1 MARKYNVVGTLHVP
15 TSRTGKPYRAH
26 TCRHTECADYITA
39 CEQLSILLAA
49 FFLAAFLLLGATALA
64 GEAASPSPQR
74 APREI
79 YVPFSDLHVL
89 LEQQPKRVLL
99 GREEYN
105 DLVKKAKKAPE
116 THAPRPA
123 AIIAADYA
131 VTAGQQRA
139 ELKGTLSIDVLE
151 DGLHALPLD
160 LNGVGL
166 QIAKLDGRNAA
177 IGRGDA
183 GQLLLFVEG
192 LGRHELILE
201 MVAPL
206 ETTAARQVLNFRLPR
221 PAAVKLRL
229 TAPGDVEVKGGADVI
244 GRAVDEAA
252 RVTRFELLP
261 REGDTSLLMTLNS
274 HLQRQQQAVVARSVL
289 VDEVTEAYEK
299 LHATISLS
307 VLYRAVDH
315 FRFVVPEGFEIT
327 EVSSPLLA
335 RWDVQPDGPRKLLN
349 VRLREQTTDTVVL
362 NLSAIKTPSRLE
374 GWRAPRLEPL
384 DVVGQVAVVGLLVED
399 RLQAESLAAEGLI
412 PIDAAVLSQ
421 ALPQSVLGA
430 APGTPP
436 LRAVAA
442 WYAPQGEF
450 SLTARYKKPPA
461 EMAVTTSLLLI
472 VADKGHEV
480 LGGLSLLP
488 QVEKRFAFD
497 LTVPAGWQVTSVTAA
512 GEQPLPFERYATA
525 DAAGRVRVAVPAGMP
540 VGEEFKVNFRALRIP
555 TGWLA
560 EWPSAAVEFPRF
572 AVEGATRDEGAIAV
586 DVRDDI
592 TVRPEKL
599 QQLTPLD
606 AAEKP
611 KYGLKDVP
619 TTLAYRYEN
628 PKYAAS
634 LVVQRTKPR
643 LTARTFSFL
652 RIDPDGL
659 NCHYELVYTVEE
671 ARTQRLALS
680 LPKDTPASVA
690 IAGLDGVKV
699 KESVDEIAGGKR
711 RWNVLLVEPQRGKVR
726 LAVDFQQPLPS
737 QEPKGLAL
745 PIAAAEGVE
754 YQSGLLAVEGCAE
767 LEVVVNTPARRV
779 DVGELADADYQ
790 PGRRLLGAYGF
801 VGDPAAVK
809 IDVLRHPG
817 YPIYPAI
824 VEQCELDTN
833 LSPQGVSQTQARF
846 KLRTKALYL
855 QVKLPAGGEL
865 WSALLNGVPLK
876 PQREG
881 DSLLIG
887 LPAAAGNAAQSLQ
900 LTYYAPVQAVALRGT
915 VEVPAPK
922 LLLRADRD
930 TAAVE
935 VPLADLVWRLYLP
948 SGYEVVRAG
957 GTVVT
962 DEIQRPLPA
971 AVQVAGLLYYLTGG
985 LSGPPLLMPLREAAR
1000 RSAQSSADRRYAP
1013 PTAEPGSAGETPEDP
1028 TELSTATLKSAGGTR
1043 HSERSVASTL
1053 NWLARHQSPDGSWSL
1068 DGFTARCKDS
1078 TCTGAAVPENTIAA
1092 TALGL
1097 LPCLAMGQTHQS
1109 HGPYQQNVRSGLD
1122 YLMGQQR
1129 VGGSFASGGMVGH
1142 GLAAIALCE
1151 CYGMTGDK
1159 TVGKAAQSALDYIA
1173 AAQDPIGGV
1182 WGHQPRQPGDL
1193 AVTGWQI
1200 MALKSGQMASL
1211 QVNPA
1216 VLEKAKRLLD
1226 SFAFSNQ
1233 SGLVESN
1240 PFMDVT
1246 EGSNQQV
1253 NRRLTASTLLCLQ
1266 YLGTARTDPKM
1277 VEGTAFLM
1285 RPENQPDA
1293 APSDAGYRYF
1303 ATQVMHNQPGADW
1316 DAWNRKM
1323 RRVLIDSQRKEGCAL
1338 GSWEPDGDYLGD
1350 TRGGRVLQTGLSALT
1365 LETYYRYLPLYKI
1378 DKESAGE
1385 KAAEGT
1391 GVEAIDKLRKLEA
1404 RRKEKYSSMDLAK
1417 DGAASKKIAEALKSP
1432 TQLEFVETPLSD
1444 VVDYLKEYHGIE
1456 IQLDKKALSDV
1467 GIGTDTPVTKNL
1479 KGTSLRSALRLMLR
1493 ELNLTYVVQDEVLL
1507 FTTPEEAES
1516 RLETKT
1522 YPVAD
1527 LVLPVGA
1534 SKEDQADFDSLIDL
1548 LTSTAKPTAWDAV
1561 GGPGSIAP
1569 FESGLSIV
1577 VSQTQEV
1584 HEEIADVLEQM
1595 RKAMRE
1601 TGGKGPTTLK
1611 PRPPKEGEEA
1621 GAAGNKAHGRGSR
1634 VGGMGGGMGGMG
1646 GMGGFAAGGVKKQSG
1661 APKSPPKPS
1670 EKPVPEATPKSP
1682 ATPGEKPAADD
1693 PFAEAPA
1700 EKADQSRLDELNRI
1714 YTEKKSA
1721 VEAKRGELKRLAEQL
1736 GTSNTESLAGT
1747 SSTTVDVEMLR
1758 NEEKQLEESLNAT
1771 AKEIQQSQQR
1781 LQEIRQ
1787 KGVVDSLVEVE
1798 RDHVLLPDEPP
1809 ITYPDADAWRKS
1821 TDRRKEKYSSMDLAK
1836 RGAGDKTGG
1845 EELPSPDYAKD
1856 DVGYSHGR
1864 PFVGNAIRSDQGLAG
1879 VSSLKIDLVQA
1890 PSGTDRPVTF
1900 RSLGVDPQLVVT
1912 LSNRTR
1918 FNALAWGL
1926 ALAVALIGAAIT
1938 RRSVRKKAKFIVA
1951 VMLLA
1956 TIVPLLSDGVELAH
1970 LCNMLFFAAA
1980 LLVPYYL
1987 AAGAVRWFCGCA
1999 CKACRSCAVK
2009 FGNRSVTPAT
2019 TALVML
2025 AVVLGSS
2032 SIAKPQAPAPAPPGP
2047 SAPYV
2052 VQVVEPGPP
2061 VSVPDDAIILPYDP
2075 DAKTGVKEADKLLVP
2090 YEKYV
2095 ELWNRAY
2102 PDKKIET
2109 RPAPAPYS
2117 LAGAAYKTLLDGDEY
2132 LLLTGQLEIDVFV
2145 EGFVQIPLGLGG
2157 GVLAQAE
2164 LDGKPARLS
2173 VAEAAAKPQ
2182 AAQQQEKP
2190 LAVSQPA
2197 DRSLIVLHVS
2207 GKGRHK
2213 LELSVRLKL
2222 SRQGGWRVADG
2233 ALPSA
2238 PATALAI
2245 LVPKP
2250 QTELRLGQIADRRSY
2265 ETEKADEAIKTAL
2278 GVDGAVSIQWRPKVA
2293 EGQVDRSLT
2302 ASSNAVLDVQEDGLR
2317 LVWQLA
2323 LEFRRSQREQ
2333 FSVAVPKEF
2342 LVEKVEGNNVRGWE
2356 LRKTDQGQSVVVT
2369 LLKAAKDREDFTLR
2383 LWRGGAVG
2391 QGELA
2396 EFNLPLVNVTDA
2408 ALHSGQLTIRRSPL
2422 LELRT
2427 LDRSGLSRT
2436 DLPADVG
2443 TKAGSVNSDE
2453 SPLGI
2458 RPFEAYRFATTPF
2471 AMRLAAAPVAAQVS
2485 ANVQTVLKIAEYER
2499 SLESRVCFEVQ
2510 GRPVFQLQMLLPDGL
2525 RLDRVSAPGE
2535 FQYAVTRP
2543 SGRPLLTIYLASGQ
2557 QGSVHVLL
2565 LGRLGGEGALK
2576 ELALPR
2582 LEVLGVQRQQGD
2594 VAVQVDPAFDVDAD
2608 QLKNCDKVLLSKLFS
2623 WLNPQQQHVARLGL
2637 SYRQGDYAGTLRF
2650 TLRKPDVVCDTIS
2663 NVRVT
2668 DRAIE
2673 ETILLDFTI
2682 RNAGIRELS
2691 FLLPEGMAGS
2701 RISVPMLRQKTIEP
2715 VSKQAGAPLRVRIE
2729 LQDEVM
2735 DQLRV
2740 LVENDRLLTPGG
2752 HEAPIPTVENRPE
2765 KGDSPRPEKGTVP
2778 FFRTNRR
2785 YVAIENAGRDE
2796 VVVDES
2802 KWMEKLGR
2810 SQKEW
2815 GMLKGILG
2823 REMTQAYLVAPDA
2836 RQPRLVFHTEARAA
2850 VQTVGARI
2858 GLVETTLV
2866 LDANGAYRAQQ
2877 VYHLDNTTEQFLE
2890 IQLPPN
2896 AELWTARVAGE
2907 PVKPTKVPGAADLR
2921 SVRVPLIKTAS
2932 GELDYEVVLK
2942 YGGRMPALGSLGNV
2956 EFPLV
2961 HCVNIKPEL
2970 SQVRLYV
2977 PEEYRWFDFG
2987 GTMRQVG
2994 GDADLLAGFIG
3005 YQTKQTE
3012 RIVQALRQGD
3022 KFAKVRAASNLKMMV
3037 TPRVIVQEEESDNLR
3052 SELTL
3057 NADTLQQAQ
3066 KEVEELEKAPQQAD
3080 AQDNNRYRLNDI
3092 YQEQKNV
3099 RARNVVQ
3106 DAGGNWD
3113 DNAEQKPA
3121 DQSGKQQAFNNEWL
3135 GKNKLNVQVEPGKP
3149 GQAGGFDFA
3158 GSTTTTTDASR
3169 DGLQSGA
3176 TAPSSLWG
3184 KAKDGKTR
3192 TSSGRTVAPNQPSAN
3207 PVVQGKAKAEL
3218 SDSSRQQ
3225 AGFEQ
3230 GHGGRNEVDNAVD
3243 RYRQRLQQ
3251 QAGQQQ
3257 ANPQM
3262 HSSGFINGPT
3272 QVPQFGGFDAAQ
3284 QPMPARPTEPVPGTQ
3299 VQRYGL
3305 GVGVNSDAG
3314 LPVPMGHE
3322 PAYTVAKPAHETLA
3336 RHPAP
3341 SNQPRMPP
3349 PDGGKVLLGGIT
3361 APDISNADLDIPFSQ
3376 ASRPPAATGLAS
3388 LDFELPTRGALYR
3401 FTTPRGEVEVT
3412 ARTVSKSLLQR
3423 LIEIAVVLAVVL
3435 VAWYAS
3441 RLIGAGT
3448 FGWFAGRT
3456 GSTLLICLGVL
3467 SFCGGVLPVLG
3478 LAALVT
3484 GCGLKVHRRMGLPA
3498 KSAWKNG

>member
-1 MARKYNVVGTLHVP
+1 MHLP
-15 TSRTGKPYRAH
+15 F
-26 TCRHTECADYITA
+26 
-39 CEQLSILLAA
+39 LLAS
-49 FFLAAFLLLGATALA
+49 LLLLGATALA
-64 GEAASPSPQR
+64 GEAAPSPQR

-123 AIIAADYA
+123 VIIAADYA

-160 LNGVGL
+160 LGGVGL
-166 QIAKLDGRNAA
+166 QSAKLDGRNAA

-229 TAPGDVEVKGGADVI
+229 TAPGDVELKGGADVI
-244 GRAVDEAA
+244 SRALDEAA

-299 LHATISLS
+299 LHATVSLG

-362 NLSAIKTPSRLE
+362 NLSALKTPSRLE

-421 ALPQSVLGA
+421 ALPQSVFFA

-450 SLTARYKKPPA
+450 SLAARYKKPPA

-497 LTVPAGWQVTSVTAA
+497 LAVPAGWQVTSVTAA
-512 GEQPLPFERYATA
+512 GEQPLPFERYGATVSPLPLGEGQGVRA
-525 DAAGRVRVAVPAGMP
+525 SRVRVAVPAGMP

-599 QQLTPLD
+599 EQLTPLD

-611 KYGLKDVP
+611 KYGLNDVP

-690 IAGLDGVKV
+690 ITALDGVKV
-699 KESVDEIAGGKR
+699 KESVDEMVRGKR
-711 RWNVLLVEPQRGKVR
+711 RWNVLLAEPQRGKVR

-745 PIAAAEGVE
+745 PMVAAEGVE

-767 LEVVVNTPARRV
+767 LEVQVNVEEMGTGTSPSARPKTAARGGSEPVPISSPVRRV

-865 WSALLNGVPLK
+865 WSALLNGAPLK

-881 DSLLIG
+881 ESLLIG
-887 LPAAAGNAAQSLQ
+887 LPAAAGNAAQTLQ
-900 LTYYAPVQAVALRGT
+900 LTYAAPVQAVALRGT

-930 TAAVE
+930 QPAVE

-948 SGYEVVRAG
+948 SGYEVVRTG

-962 DEIQRPLPA
+962 DEIERPLPA
-971 AVQVAGLLYYLTGG
+971 AVQMAGILYYLTGG
-985 LSGPPLLMPLREAAR
+985 LSGPPMLSCAREAAR
-1000 RSAQSSADRRYAP
+1000 TASQVEYDRRSATNNLKQVGVAPASKSEQPATEYAP
-1013 PTAEPGSAGETPEDP
+1013 
-1028 TELSTATLKSAGGTR
+1028 
-1043 HSERSVASTL
+1043 
-1053 NWLARHQSPDGSWSL
+1053 
-1068 DGFTARCKDS
+1068 
-1078 TCTGAAVPENTIAA
+1078 
-1092 TALGL
+1092 
-1097 LPCLAMGQTHQS
+1097 
-1109 HGPYQQNVRSGLD
+1109 
-1122 YLMGQQR
+1122 
-1129 VGGSFASGGMVGH
+1129 
-1142 GLAAIALCE
+1142 
-1151 CYGMTGDK
+1151 
-1159 TVGKAAQSALDYIA
+1159 
-1173 AAQDPIGGV
+1173 
-1182 WGHQPRQPGDL
+1182 
-1193 AVTGWQI
+1193 
-1200 MALKSGQMASL
+1200 
-1211 QVNPA
+1211 
-1216 VLEKAKRLLD
+1216 
-1226 SFAFSNQ
+1226 
-1233 SGLVESN
+1233 
-1240 PFMDVT
+1240 
-1246 EGSNQQV
+1246 
-1253 NRRLTASTLLCLQ
+1253 
-1266 YLGTARTDPKM
+1266 
-1277 VEGTAFLM
+1277 
-1285 RPENQPDA
+1285 
-1293 APSDAGYRYF
+1293 
-1303 ATQVMHNQPGADW
+1303 
-1316 DAWNRKM
+1316 
-1323 RRVLIDSQRKEGCAL
+1323 
-1338 GSWEPDGDYLGD
+1338 
-1350 TRGGRVLQTGLSALT
+1350 
-1365 LETYYRYLPLYKI
+1365 
-1378 DKESAGE
+1378 
-1385 KAAEGT
+1385 
-1391 GVEAIDKLRKLEA
+1391 VEATPRSAARNKIEAALE
-1404 RRKEKYSSMDLAK
+1404 
-1417 DGAASKKIAEALKSP
+1417 SP
-1432 TQLEFVETPLSD
+1432 TQLEFIDTPLSD
-1444 VVDYLKEYHGIE
+1444 VIDYLKDYHGIE
-1456 IQLDKKALSDV
+1456 IQVDRKALSDV

-1479 KGTSLRSALRLMLR
+1479 KGTTLRSALRLTLR
-1493 ELNLTYVVQDEVLL
+1493 ELGLTYVVQDDVLL
-1507 FTTPEEAES
+1507 FTTPEEAKS

-1527 LVLPVGA
+1527 LVLPAGA

-1548 LTSTAKPTAWDAV
+1548 ITSTAKPTTWDSV

-1569 FESGLSIV
+1569 FETGLSIV
-1577 VSQTQEV
+1577 VSQTQEG
-1584 HEEIADVLEQM
+1584 HREIEGVLEQM
-1595 RKAMRE
+1595 RQAMRE
-1601 TGGKGPTTLK
+1601 TGGKGRPRAK
-1611 PRPPKEGEEA
+1611 PHGKEM
-1621 GAAGNKAHGRGSR
+1621 GAFGDKVAVARGMGGMGGSM
-1634 VGGMGGGMGGMG
+1634 GAGMGGGMGG
-1646 GMGGFAAGGVKKQSG
+1646 FAPGAAKKGSG
-1661 APKSPPKPS
+1661 ATRPAAKRPEKSAPKAKPRS
-1670 EKPVPEATPKSP
+1670 HVAP
-1682 ATPGEKPAADD
+1682 AEKPAADD
-1693 PFAEAPA
+1693 PFADTSVD
-1700 EKADQSRLDELNRI
+1700 KLKKLSLDELRRI
-1714 YTEKKSA
+1714 YAAKKA
-1721 VEAKRGELKRLAEQL
+1721 AIEAKRGELKRLAEQL
-1736 GTSNTESLAGT
+1736 GTSATDKEPGPGT
-1747 SSTTVDVEMLR
+1747 STVDIEMLR
-1758 NEEKQLEESLNAT
+1758 NEVKQLEESLNAT
-1771 AKEIQQSQQR
+1771 ANELQQQLL
-1781 LQEIRQ
+1781 LQGR
-1787 KGVVDSLVEVE
+1787 VDNALDVVE
-1798 RDHVLLPDEPP
+1798 RAHVPFAEEPP
-1809 ITYPDADAWRKS
+1809 IAYPDADAWRKLEA
-1821 TDRRKEKYSSMDLAK
+1821 RRKEKYSSKDLA
-1836 RGAGDKTGG
+1836 RPRSAGDTSGG
-1845 EELPSPDYAKD
+1845 EELPSPDYSKHDA
-1856 DVGYSHGR
+1856 GYSPGR
-1864 PFVGNAIRSDQGLAG
+1864 PFVGNTISSDQGLAG
-1879 VSSLKIDLVQA
+1879 VSSLKIDVVQA
-1890 PSGTDRPVTF
+1890 PSGTDRVVTF

-1926 ALAVALIGAAIT
+1926 ALAVALAGAAIT
-1938 RRSVRKKAKFIVA
+1938 RRPVRKKAKFIVI

-1970 LCNMLFFAAA
+1970 LCNMLFFAAS

-1987 AAGAVRWFCGCA
+1987 VAGAVRWLGGCA
-1999 CKACRSCAVK
+1999 CKACRWCAVK
-2009 FGNRSVTPAT
+2009 FNRRAVTPAT

-2025 AVVLGSS
+2025 AVVIGGSNV
-2032 SIAKPQAPAPAPPGP
+2032 AKPQA
-2047 SAPYV
+2047 APYV
-2052 VQVVEPGPP
+2052 IQVVEPGPP

-2075 DAKTGVKEADKLLVP
+2075 DAKTGVKEVDKLLVP

-2109 RPAPAPYS
+2109 RPVPAQYS
-2117 LAGAAYKTLLDGDEY
+2117 LAGAAYKTLLEGDEY

-2182 AAQQQEKP
+2182 AAQQSMPQSKP
-2190 LAVSQPA
+2190 LAASQPA

-2233 ALPSA
+2233 VLPSA
-2238 PATALAI
+2238 AATALAI

-2265 ETEKADEAIKTAL
+2265 ETEKADEAINTAL

-2293 EGQVDRSLT
+2293 EGQVDRTLT

-2342 LVEKVEGNNVRGWE
+2342 LVEKVEGSNVRGWE
-2356 LRKTDQGQSVVVT
+2356 IRQSDQGQTVVVT

-2391 QGELA
+2391 QDKLA
-2396 EFNLPLVNVTDA
+2396 EFNLPLVGVTDA

-2436 DLPADVG
+2436 DLPAAAGASAGGVG
-2443 TKAGSVNSDE
+2443 GDE

-2471 AMRLAAAPVAAQVS
+2471 TMRLAATPVAAQVS

-2499 SLESRVCFEVQ
+2499 SLESRVCFEVL
-2510 GRPVFQLQMLLPDGL
+2510 GRPVYQLKMLLPDGL
-2525 RLDRVSAPGE
+2525 RLDRVTAPGE
-2535 FQYAVTRP
+2535 FQYAVTRQND
-2543 SGRPLLTIYLASGQ
+2543 RPLLTIYLASGQ
-2557 QGSVHVLL
+2557 QGGVPVLL

-2594 VAVQVDPAFDVDAD
+2594 VAVQVDPAFDVDAVE
-2608 QLKNCDKVLLSKLFS
+2608 LKNCDKVLLSKLFS
-2623 WLNPQQQHVARLGL
+2623 WLNPQQQSVTRLGL
-2637 SYRQGDYAGTLRF
+2637 SYRRGDYAGTLRF
-2650 TLRKPDVVCDTIS
+2650 TLRKPDVVCDTTS

-2752 HEAPIPTVENRPE
+2752 HEAPIPTVENGRPE
-2765 KGDSPRPEKGTVP
+2765 KGDSPHLGEAPSARQMGTVP
-2778 FFRTNRR
+2778 IFRTNRR

-2802 KWMEKLGR
+2802 KLRELEKLGR

-2815 GMLKGILG
+2815 EMLKGILG

-2836 RQPRLVFHTEARAA
+2836 RQPRLAFRTEARAA

-2890 IQLPPN
+2890 IQLPPE

-2907 PVKPTKVPGAADLR
+2907 PVKPTKVPQKMGTGTSPDTDLAGITHVGSEPVPIFSQPR

-2942 YGGRMPALGSLGNV
+2942 YGGRMPVLGSLGNV

-2977 PEEYRWFDFG
+2977 PEQYRWFDFG

-3022 KFAKVRAASNLKMMV
+3022 KFAKVRAASNLKQLGMAV
-3037 TPRVIVQEEESDNLR
+3037 TDQSRSMTIQDGESNANLQ
-3052 SELTL
+3052 SELTV
-3057 NADTLQQAQ
+3057 NAGAMKQALQ
-3066 KEVEELEKAPQQAD
+3066 EVEELEKAPRQAD
-3080 AQDNNRYRLNDI
+3080 AQDNNRYRLNDL
-3092 YQEQKNV
+3092 YQGQKSG

-3106 DAGGNWD
+3106 DAGQNWD
-3113 DNAEQKPA
+3113 DKAEQKPA
-3121 DQSGKQQAFNNEWL
+3121 DQPGKQQAFNNEWL
-3135 GKNKLNVQVEPGKP
+3135 GKNKLNVQGELLKSGTDALDLAGADAYTGGTTTSGGTLRKSGAGTLGVER
-3149 GQAGGFDFA
+3149 QNGGFFY
-3158 GSTTTTTDASR
+3158 
-3169 DGLQSGA
+3169 
-3176 TAPSSLWG
+3176 G
-3184 KAKDGKTR
+3184 KGGK
-3192 TSSGRTVAPNQPSAN
+3192 SPNIAPNQPSPNA
-3207 PVVQGKAKAEL
+3207 VVQGKAKEDL
-3218 SDSSRQQ
+3218 SESSRQQ
-3225 AGFEQ
+3225 ADFEQ
-3230 GHGGRNEVDNAVD
+3230 GRGGRGEKDGDAVG

-3251 QAGQQQ
+3251 QAAQQQ
-3257 ANPQM
+3257 
-3262 HSSGFINGPT
+3262 SSS
-3272 QVPQFGGFDAAQ
+3272 
-3284 QPMPARPTEPVPGTQ
+3284 
-3299 VQRYGL
+3299 
-3305 GVGVNSDAG
+3305 GVNSDATALG
-3314 LPVPMGHE
+3314 LLPSLAAGQPQQGGQQAANQPLGRGPAPNFNAPSRRTGQPQTGPGSVPVIGDFAAAQQPTPVQPPATTTPPQGSDVATEGGQPGHE
-3322 PAYTVAKPAHETLA
+3322 VSYTVAKPGEDG
-3336 RHPAP
+3336 
-3341 SNQPRMPP
+3341 QPRHEVSYTVAKP
-3349 PDGGKVLLGGIT
+3349 GWET
-3361 APDISNADLDIPFSQ
+3361 NARQ
-3376 ASRPPAATGLAS
+3376 PAQATGLAS
-3388 LDFELPTRGALYR
+3388 LDFELPTRGVLYR

-3423 LIEIAVVLAVVL
+3423 LIEIAVVLVVVL

-3467 SFCGGVLPVLG
+3467 SFCGGALPVLG

-3498 KSAWKNG
+3498 KSVRKNG